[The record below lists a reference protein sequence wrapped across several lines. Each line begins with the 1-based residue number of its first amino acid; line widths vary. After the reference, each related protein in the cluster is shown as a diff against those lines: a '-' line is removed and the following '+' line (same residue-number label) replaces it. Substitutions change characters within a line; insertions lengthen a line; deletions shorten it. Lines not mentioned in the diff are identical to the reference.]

1 MEENW
6 KRKENVQLFLDLSRN
21 IKKKK
26 KKREIIDSLIFNMD
40 LLWMLYLSDSP
51 GVLEN
56 SISG

>member
-21 IKKKK
+21 IKREQKKT
-26 KKREIIDSLIFNMD
+26 DSLIFNMD

-51 GVLEN
+51 GALEN